1 VPTRNVLFT
10 VENTDPKCYW
20 LTNYLEV
27 IIVIMMKATTLAVCV
42 LFNFIILE
50 IMHVL
55 IAVYIHTNLRI

>member
-1 VPTRNVLFT
+1 MPTRNVLFT

-27 IIVIMMKATTLAVCV
+27 IIVIMMKATALAVCV